1 LNKIDFDF
9 FLGMRAKVM
18 MDDDDNDDDI
28 KVVVLVAE

>member
-1 LNKIDFDF
+1 LTLIF